1 MDRICSLQDRRV
13 YLGLANPPKMLTA
26 NHNRTIIFL
35 VSLILAACAGK
46 GSVENRDEVDVAP
59 IELAPS
65 EFKSKLASTPKAV
78 LVDVRTPEEVAE
90 GMIEGAINIDYN
102 DDGFGEKIRSLDK
115 TKPYFLYC
123 KSGKR
128 SGDAADEMEKL
139 GFEKVYVLEGGTN
152 KWLKQGFEMVKP
164 Q

>member
-1 MDRICSLQDRRV
+1 MIL
-13 YLGLANPPKMLTA
+13 
-26 NHNRTIIFL
+26 I

-46 GSVENRDEVDVAP
+46 GSVEHTGEVAP
-59 IELAPS
+59 IELKPS

-90 GMIEGAINIDYN
+90 GMIDGAINIDYK
-102 DDGFGEKIRSLDK
+102 DEGFAQKIGSLDK

-139 GFEKVYVLEGGTN
+139 GFEEVYVLEGGYI
-152 KWLKQGFEMVKP
+152 KWLQSGLNKP
-164 Q
+164 